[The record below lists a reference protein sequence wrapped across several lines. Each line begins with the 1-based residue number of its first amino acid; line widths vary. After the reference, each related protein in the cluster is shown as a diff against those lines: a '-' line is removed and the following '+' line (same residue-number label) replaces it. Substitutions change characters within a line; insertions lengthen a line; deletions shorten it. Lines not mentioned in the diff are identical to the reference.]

1 LDEFFMGTDTSFLK
15 LCFLPGGGIKL
26 SIILRIC
33 KRQNLKRV
41 NHVLEFQAVDFWR
54 GGQVVFFFVVMES
67 SKGKLKRQ
75 EISDFFF
82 KAEIYL
88 P

>member
-1 LDEFFMGTDTSFLK
+1 M
-15 LCFLPGGGIKL
+15 

-54 GGQVVFFFVVMES
+54 GGQVVFFLLLS
-67 SKGKLKRQ
+67 WKAQKGKFKKAGNFLT
-75 EISDFFF
+75 FF